1 MRRWLNTLVFSHV
14 PVYFM
19 SLSNYRL
26 LRLVS
31 KLISSGKSTP
41 LILPEPSDPASIK
54 ALMMRAQ
61 VQLDAGTLRSFYA
74 GKRILVTG
82 AGGSIGSEICKQVLS
97 LGAAHV
103 TLVDHSEL
111 ALYEIDRAIR
121 EQFPNRC
128 AQPVLCSIRRK
139 ERLAAVVMEHKPD
152 VIFHAAALKHVP
164 MVELNPCEAVL
175 TNVLGTQYVIE
186 AAKAAGVKQ
195 LVLISSDKA
204 VAPSSLMG
212 ATKRLAEHLVRTQ
225 ITENHQAC
233 VVRFGNV
240 LGSTGSVVPL
250 FRSQIERGGPITL
263 TDKSAERYFMT
274 IFEAVQ
280 LVLTAA
286 MNNANTPQHHSGL
299 YILEM
304 GEPIKIYD
312 LATRMIRLYGFRPDK
327 DIKITFTG
335 LREGE
340 KITEALVD
348 DNEVRKP
355 VLPGIFEVGNQAHVP
370 PIAHEVMETLYNL
383 AQEGHD
389 DNAKAMVFNLVN
401 SLRE

>member
-1 MRRWLNTLVFSHV
+1 
-14 PVYFM
+14 M
-19 SLSNYRL
+19 SLSSYRS
-26 LRLVS
+26 LRFLAR
-31 KLISSGKSTP
+31 LAAFGGKSPSLP
-41 LILPEPSDPASIK
+41 LPDPSDAASTRTLLSRPQVELDTK
-54 ALMMRAQ
+54 GLRA
-61 VQLDAGTLRSFYA
+61 FYA
-74 GKRILVTG
+74 GKRVLVTG
-82 AGGSIGSEICKQVLS
+82 AGGSIGSEIAKQALS
-97 LGAAHV
+97 LGASHV

-111 ALYEIDRAIR
+111 ALYEIDRAIHD
-121 EQFPNRC
+121 QFPSVC
-128 AQPVLCSIRRK
+128 ARPVLCSIRRK
-139 ERLAAVVMEHKPD
+139 ERFAAVVAEAKPD

-164 MVELNPCEAVL
+164 MVELNPSESVL
-175 TNVLGTQYVIE
+175 TNVLGTQYVID
-186 AAKAAGVKQ
+186 AAKESGVKQ

-212 ATKRLAEHLVRTQ
+212 ATKRLAEHLIRTQ
-225 ITENHQAC
+225 ITETHQAC

-250 FRSQIERGGPITL
+250 FKSQIERGGPITL
-263 TDKSAERYFMT
+263 TDEKAERYFMT

-286 MNNANTPQHHSGL
+286 MHNAQTPDHVSGL

-304 GEPIKIYD
+304 GEPIRILD
-312 LATRMIRLYGFRPDK
+312 LARRMISLYGLKPG

-348 DNEVRKP
+348 DNEVRQP
-355 VLPGIFEVGNQAHVP
+355 VLPGIFEVANHAGVE
-370 PIAHEVMETLYNL
+370 PIRDTVMQTLYGL

-389 DNAKAMVFNLVN
+389 EQAKAMVFNLVN
-401 SLRE
+401 SLRA

>member
-1 MRRWLNTLVFSHV
+1 
-14 PVYFM
+14 M

-26 LRLVS
+26 LRTLS
-31 KLISSGKSTP
+31 RLASLGRKPGDLP
-41 LILPEPSDPASIK
+41 LPDPSDPASFK
-54 ALMMRAQ
+54 VLLHRPQ
-61 VQLDAGTLRSFYA
+61 VTLDTEGLKRFYS

-82 AGGSIGSEICKQVLS
+82 AGGSIGSEIVKQALA

-111 ALYEIDRAIR
+111 ALYEIDRAVR
-121 EQFPNRC
+121 EGFEGRR
-128 AQPVLCSIRRK
+128 AHPVLCSVRRR
-139 ERLAAVVMEHKPD
+139 ERVAAVMKAARPD
-152 VIFHAAALKHVP
+152 VVFHAAALRHVP
-164 MVELNPCEAVL
+164 MVELNPSESVL
-175 TNVLGTQYVIE
+175 TNVLGTQYVID
-186 AAKAAGVKQ
+186 AAKAAGVGQ

-212 ATKRLAEHLVRTQ
+212 ATKRLAEHLIRTQ
-225 ITENHQAC
+225 ITDEHQAC

-250 FRSQIERGGPITL
+250 FKSQIERGGPVTL
-263 TDKSAERYFMT
+263 TDKDAERYFMT

-286 MNNANTPQHHSGL
+286 MHNAETPHHKSGL

-304 GEPIKIYD
+304 GQPVRILD
-312 LATRMIRLYGFRPDK
+312 LAHRLIRLYGMKPDK
-327 DIKITFTG
+327 DVKVVFTG

-340 KITEALVD
+340 KVTEALVD
-348 DNEVRKP
+348 DNEMRQP
-355 VLPGIFEVGNQAHVP
+355 LLPGIFEVANQAHVAP
-370 PIAHEVMETLYNL
+370 LADEIMHTLYAL

-389 DNAKAMVFNLVN
+389 EPARTMVFNLVN
-401 SLRE
+401 SLRDPAAPPLARVVNAE

>member
-1 MRRWLNTLVFSHV
+1 
-14 PVYFM
+14 M
-19 SLSNYRL
+19 SLNYRL
-26 LRLVS
+26 LRFLAR
-31 KLISSGKSTP
+31 LSSFGKKNGNIP
-41 LILPEPSDPASIK
+41 LPDPSDPASFK
-54 ALMMRAQ
+54 VLLHRPQ
-61 VQLDAGTLRSFYA
+61 VQLDTDGLKSFYA
-74 GKRILVTG
+74 GKRVLVTG
-82 AGGSIGSEICKQVLS
+82 AGGSIGSEICKQVLA
-97 LGAAHV
+97 LGAEHV
-103 TLVDHSEL
+103 SLIDHSEL
-111 ALYEIDRAIR
+111 ALYEIDRAIKLD
-121 EQFPNRC
+121 FPGER
-128 AQPVLCSIRRK
+128 ARPFLCSVRRK
-139 ERLAAVVMEHKPD
+139 ERIAALVAQQKPD

-164 MVELNPCEAVL
+164 MVELNPSESVL
-175 TNVLGTQYVIE
+175 TNVLGTQYVID

-212 ATKRLAEHLVRTQ
+212 ATKRLAEHLIRTQ
-225 ITENHQAC
+225 ISDTHQAC

-250 FRSQIERGGPITL
+250 FKSQIERGGPITL
-263 TDKSAERYFMT
+263 TDRDVERYFMT

-286 MNNANTPQHHSGL
+286 MNNAKTPEHKSGL

-304 GEPIKIYD
+304 GTPVKIMD
-312 LATRMIRLYGFRPDK
+312 LATRMIKLYGLKPDK
-327 DIKITFTG
+327 DIKIIFTG

-348 DNEVRKP
+348 DNEVREM
-355 VLPGIFEVGNQAHVP
+355 VLPGIFEVVNQAHVAP
-370 PIAHEVMETLYNL
+370 VADEVMQTLYAL

-389 DNAKAMVFNLVN
+389 EPAKTMVFNLVN

>member
-1 MRRWLNTLVFSHV
+1 
-14 PVYFM
+14 M

-26 LRLVS
+26 LRLMAR
-31 KLISSGKSTP
+31 LAALGRTP
-41 LILPEPSDPASIK
+41 APLVLPDPSDPASFK
-54 ALMMRAQ
+54 VLLHRPQ
-61 VQLDAGTLRSFYA
+61 VELDTQGLRRFYE

-82 AGGSIGSEICKQVLS
+82 AGGSIGSEICKQALS
-97 LGAAHV
+97 LGASHV

-121 EQFPNRC
+121 ETFPGKSAR
-128 AQPVLCSIRRK
+128 PLLCSIRRK
-139 ERLAAVVMEHKPD
+139 ERVEAIFQSEKPD

-164 MVELNPCEAVL
+164 MVELNPSESVL
-175 TNVLGTQYVIE
+175 TNVLGTQIVID
-186 AAKAAGVKQ
+186 AAKQVGVQQ

-212 ATKRLAEHLVRTQ
+212 ATKRLAEHLIRTQ
-225 ITENHQAC
+225 ISESHQAC

-250 FRSQIERGGPITL
+250 FKSQIERGGPITL
-263 TDKSAERYFMT
+263 TDEKAERFFMT

-286 MNNANTPQHHSGL
+286 MNNAQTPNHHSGL

-304 GEPIKIYD
+304 GEPIRILD
-312 LATRMIRLYGFRPDK
+312 LAERMIALYGLKPGK
-327 DIKITFTG
+327 DIQITFTG

-340 KITEALVD
+340 KITEALID
-348 DNEVRKP
+348 GNEVRQA
-355 VLPGIFEVGNQAHVP
+355 VLPGIFEVVNQANVK
-370 PIAHEVMETLYNL
+370 PIADDVMQTLYSL
-383 AQEGHD
+383 AQGGHD

-401 SLRE
+401 SLREQRD

>member
-1 MRRWLNTLVFSHV
+1 
-14 PVYFM
+14 M

-26 LRLVS
+26 LRFLARVAAF
-31 KLISSGKSTP
+31 GKKNGALP
-41 LILPEPSDPASIK
+41 LPEPSDPASFK
-54 ALMMRAQ
+54 VLLHRPQ
-61 VQLDAGTLRSFYA
+61 VQLDTDGLKNFYA

-82 AGGSIGSEICKQVLS
+82 AGGSIGSEICKQVLA

-103 TLVDHSEL
+103 SLIDHSEL
-111 ALYEIDRAIR
+111 ALYEIDRAIKL
-121 EQFPNRC
+121 EFPGSER
-128 AQPVLCSIRRK
+128 ARPFLCSVRRK
-139 ERLAAVVMEHKPD
+139 ERIAAVVAQQKPD

-164 MVELNPCEAVL
+164 MVELNPSESVL
-175 TNVLGTQYVIE
+175 TNVLGTQYVID

-212 ATKRLAEHLVRTQ
+212 ATKRLAEHLIRTQ
-225 ITENHQAC
+225 ISDTHQAC

-250 FRSQIERGGPITL
+250 FKSQIERGGPITL
-263 TDKSAERYFMT
+263 TDRDVERYFMT

-286 MNNANTPQHHSGL
+286 MTNAGTPEHSGL

-304 GEPIKIYD
+304 GTPVKIHD
-312 LATRMIRLYGFRPDK
+312 LATRMIKLYGLRLDK

-340 KITEALVD
+340 KITEVLVD
-348 DNEVRKP
+348 DNEERRL
-355 VLPGIFEVGNQAHVP
+355 VLPGIFEVVNQAHVAP
-370 PIAHEVMETLYNL
+370 VAEEVMQTLYAL
-383 AQEGHD
+383 AQGGHD
-389 DNAKAMVFNLVN
+389 DEAKTMVFNLVN

>member
-1 MRRWLNTLVFSHV
+1 
-14 PVYFM
+14 M

-26 LRLVS
+26 LRSLARLAFFGNPPPLV
-31 KLISSGKSTP
+31 
-41 LILPEPSDPASIK
+41 LPDPSDAMSVR
-54 ALMMRAQ
+54 ALLQRDQVHLDTEALRA
-61 VQLDAGTLRSFYA
+61 FYKD
-74 GKRILVTG
+74 KRILVTG
-82 AGGSIGSEICKQVLS
+82 AGGSIGSEICKQALA
-97 LGAAHV
+97 LGADHV

-121 EQFPNRC
+121 EEFPDKTAR
-128 AQPVLCSIRRK
+128 PVLCSIRRK
-139 ERLAAVVMEHKPD
+139 ERLAAVFLEHRPD
-152 VIFHAAALKHVP
+152 VVFHAAALKHVP
-164 MVELNPCEAVL
+164 MVELNPSESVL
-175 TNVLGTQYVIE
+175 TNVLGTQYVID
-186 AAKAAGVKQ
+186 AAKAAGVHQ

-225 ITENHQAC
+225 ISDTHQAC

-250 FRSQIERGGPITL
+250 FKSQISRGGPITL
-263 TDKSAERYFMT
+263 TDRNADRYFMT

-286 MNNANTPQHHSGL
+286 MNNARTPDHHSGL

-304 GEPIKIYD
+304 GDPILIYD
-312 LATRMIRLYGFRPDK
+312 LAKRLINLYGLKPDK

-340 KITEALVD
+340 KVTEALID
-348 DNEVRKP
+348 DNEIRQAT
-355 VLPGIFEVGNQAHVP
+355 LPGIFEVVNQTQVP
-370 PIAHEVMETLYNL
+370 PIPAEVMQTLYNL

-389 DNAKAMVFNLVN
+389 ETAKTMVFNLVK
-401 SLRE
+401 SLREQQD

>member
-1 MRRWLNTLVFSHV
+1 
-14 PVYFM
+14 M

-26 LRLVS
+26 LRFLS
-31 KLISSGKSTP
+31 RLASLGKKQAVFP
-41 LILPEPSDPASIK
+41 LPDPSDPASFK
-54 ALMMRAQ
+54 VLLHRPQVAL
-61 VQLDAGTLRSFYA
+61 DTEGLRNFYS

-82 AGGSIGSEICKQVLS
+82 AGGSIGSEIVKQALA

-111 ALYEIDRAIR
+111 ALYEIDRAVR
-121 EQFPNRC
+121 EQFAPGR
-128 AQPVLCSIRRK
+128 ATPLLCSIRRR
-139 ERLAAVVMEHKPD
+139 ERFEAVMRSARPD
-152 VIFHAAALKHVP
+152 VVFHAAALKHVP
-164 MVELNPCEAVL
+164 MVELNPCESVL
-175 TNVLGTQYVIE
+175 TNVLGTQYVID
-186 AAKAAGVKQ
+186 AAKAAGVGQ

-212 ATKRLAEHLVRTQ
+212 ATKRLAEHLIRTQ
-225 ITENHQAC
+225 ITDEHQAC

-250 FRSQIERGGPITL
+250 FKSQIERGGPVTL
-263 TDKSAERYFMT
+263 TDKDAERYFMT

-286 MNNANTPQHHSGL
+286 MHNAQTPHHQSGL

-304 GEPIKIYD
+304 GEPVRILD
-312 LATRMIRLYGFRPDK
+312 LAHRLIRLYGLRPGK
-327 DIKITFTG
+327 DIEVTFTG

-340 KITEALVD
+340 KVTEALVD
-348 DNEVRKP
+348 DNELRQP
-355 VLPGIFEVGNQAHVP
+355 VLPGIFEVANQAYVA
-370 PIAHEVMETLYNL
+370 PIADEIMQTLYAL

-389 DNAKAMVFNLVN
+389 AMARTMVFNLVN
-401 SLRE
+401 SLREAPAPRLAQAVNAE

>member
-1 MRRWLNTLVFSHV
+1 
-14 PVYFM
+14 M

-26 LRLVS
+26 LRFLARLAS
-31 KLISSGKSTP
+31 FGKKNGSIP
-41 LILPEPSDPASIK
+41 LPDPSDPASFK
-54 ALMMRAQ
+54 VLLHRPQ
-61 VQLDAGTLRSFYA
+61 VQLDTNGLKNFYT

-82 AGGSIGSEICKQVLS
+82 AGGSIGSEICKQVLA
-97 LGAAHV
+97 LGAEHV
-103 TLVDHSEL
+103 SLIDHSEL
-111 ALYEIDRAIR
+111 ALYEIDRAIKL
-121 EQFPNRC
+121 EFPGSER
-128 AQPVLCSIRRK
+128 ARPFLCSVRRK
-139 ERLAAVVMEHKPD
+139 ERIAAVVAQQKPD

-164 MVELNPCEAVL
+164 MVELNPSESVL
-175 TNVLGTQYVIE
+175 TNVLGTQYVID

-212 ATKRLAEHLVRTQ
+212 ATKRLAEHLIRTQ
-225 ITENHQAC
+225 ISDTHQAC

-250 FRSQIERGGPITL
+250 FKSQIERGGPITL
-263 TDKSAERYFMT
+263 TDRDVERYFMT

-286 MNNANTPQHHSGL
+286 MTNAGTPEHSGL

-304 GEPIKIYD
+304 GAPVKIHD
-312 LATRMIRLYGFRPDK
+312 LATRMIKLYGLRPDK

-348 DNEVRKP
+348 DNEERRL
-355 VLPGIFEVGNQAHVP
+355 VLPGIFEVVNQAHVAP
-370 PIAHEVMETLYNL
+370 VAEEVMQTLYAL
-383 AQEGHD
+383 AQGGHD
-389 DNAKAMVFNLVN
+389 DEAKTMVFNLVN

>member
-1 MRRWLNTLVFSHV
+1 
-14 PVYFM
+14 M

-26 LRLVS
+26 LRFLARVAAF
-31 KLISSGKSTP
+31 GKKNGALP
-41 LILPEPSDPASIK
+41 LPEPSDPASFK
-54 ALMMRAQ
+54 VLLHRPQ
-61 VQLDAGTLRSFYA
+61 VQLDTDGLKNFYA

-82 AGGSIGSEICKQVLS
+82 AGGSIGSEICKQVLA

-103 TLVDHSEL
+103 SLIDHSEL
-111 ALYEIDRAIR
+111 ALYEIDRAIKL
-121 EQFPNRC
+121 EFPGSER
-128 AQPVLCSIRRK
+128 ARPFLCSVRRK
-139 ERLAAVVMEHKPD
+139 ERIAAVVAQQKPD

-164 MVELNPCEAVL
+164 MVELNPSESVL
-175 TNVLGTQYVIE
+175 TNVLGTQYVID

-212 ATKRLAEHLVRTQ
+212 ATKRLAEHLIRTQ
-225 ITENHQAC
+225 ISDTHQAC

-250 FRSQIERGGPITL
+250 FKSQIERGGPITL
-263 TDKSAERYFMT
+263 TDRDVERYFMT

-286 MNNANTPQHHSGL
+286 MTNAGTPEHSGL

-304 GEPIKIYD
+304 GTPVKIHD
-312 LATRMIRLYGFRPDK
+312 LATRMIKLYGLRVDK

-348 DNEVRKP
+348 DNEVRRLL
-355 VLPGIFEVGNQAHVP
+355 LPGIFEVVNQDHVAP
-370 PIAHEVMETLYNL
+370 VAEEVMQTLYAL
-383 AQEGHD
+383 AQGGHD
-389 DNAKAMVFNLVN
+389 DEAKTMVFNLVN

>member
-1 MRRWLNTLVFSHV
+1 
-14 PVYFM
+14 M
-19 SLSNYRL
+19 SLSDYRKLRFWARLASFGKPPQL
-26 LRLVS
+26 L
-31 KLISSGKSTP
+31 
-41 LILPEPSDPASIK
+41 LPDPSDAESLK
-54 ALMMRAQ
+54 ALLHREP
-61 VQLDAGTLRSFYA
+61 VHLDAQALKNFYTD
-74 GKRILVTG
+74 KRILVTG
-82 AGGSIGSEICKQVLS
+82 AGGSIGSEICKQALAM
-97 LGAAHV
+97 GAGHV

-121 EQFPNRC
+121 ERFPNRQ
-128 AQPVLCSIRRK
+128 AAHPVLCSIRRK
-139 ERLAAVVMEHKPD
+139 ERLAAVVAEHRPD

-164 MVELNPCEAVL
+164 MVELNPSEAVL
-175 TNVLGTQYVIE
+175 TNVLGTQYVID

-212 ATKRLAEHLVRTQ
+212 ATKRLAEHLIRTQ
-225 ITENHQAC
+225 ISETHQAC

-263 TDKSAERYFMT
+263 TDRDAERYFMT
-274 IFEAVQ
+274 ISEAVQ
-280 LVLTAA
+280 LVLNAA
-286 MNNANTPQHHSGL
+286 MTNASTPEHHSGL

-304 GEPIKIYD
+304 GKPVRILD
-312 LATRMIRLYGFRPDK
+312 LAQRMIGLYGLKPDK

-340 KITEALVD
+340 KVTEALLD

-355 VLPGIFEVGNQAHVP
+355 LLPGIFEVVSQTQAEPVAAE
-370 PIAHEVMETLYNL
+370 IMQTLYNL

-389 DNAKAMVFNLVN
+389 DTAKTMVFNLVK
-401 SLRE
+401 SLRELKD

>member
-1 MRRWLNTLVFSHV
+1 
-14 PVYFM
+14 M

-26 LRLVS
+26 LRFLARLAS
-31 KLISSGKSTP
+31 FGKKNGSIP
-41 LILPEPSDPASIK
+41 LPDPSDPASFK
-54 ALMMRAQ
+54 VLLHRPQ
-61 VQLDAGTLRSFYA
+61 VQLDTNGLKNFYT

-82 AGGSIGSEICKQVLS
+82 AGGSIGSEICKQVLA
-97 LGAAHV
+97 LGAEHV
-103 TLVDHSEL
+103 SLIDHSEL
-111 ALYEIDRAIR
+111 ALYEIDRAIKL
-121 EQFPNRC
+121 EFPGSER
-128 AQPVLCSIRRK
+128 ARPFLCSVRRK
-139 ERLAAVVMEHKPD
+139 ERIAAVVAQQKPD

-164 MVELNPCEAVL
+164 MVELNPSESVL
-175 TNVLGTQYVIE
+175 TNVLGTQYVID

-212 ATKRLAEHLVRTQ
+212 ATKRLAEHLIRTQ
-225 ITENHQAC
+225 ISDTHQAC

-250 FRSQIERGGPITL
+250 FKSQIERGGPITL
-263 TDKSAERYFMT
+263 TDRDVERYFMT

-286 MNNANTPQHHSGL
+286 MTNADTPEHSGL

-304 GEPIKIYD
+304 GTPVKIHD
-312 LATRMIRLYGFRPDK
+312 LATRMIKLYGLRPDK

-348 DNEVRKP
+348 DNEERRL
-355 VLPGIFEVGNQAHVP
+355 VLPGIFEVVNQAHVAP
-370 PIAHEVMETLYNL
+370 VAEEVMQTLYAL
-383 AQEGHD
+383 AQGGHD
-389 DNAKAMVFNLVN
+389 DEAKTMVFNLVN

>member
-1 MRRWLNTLVFSHV
+1 
-14 PVYFM
+14 M
-19 SLSNYRL
+19 SLPNYRL
-26 LRLVS
+26 LRL
-31 KLISSGKSTP
+31 LARLSGRKSNSLP
-41 LILPEPSDPASIK
+41 LPAPSDPISFKVLLHRPQVYLDTQALK
-54 ALMMRAQ
+54 A
-61 VQLDAGTLRSFYA
+61 FYA
-74 GKRILVTG
+74 GKRVMVTG
-82 AGGSIGSEICKQVLS
+82 AGGSIGSEIAKQALS

-103 TLVDHSEL
+103 ALIDHSEL

-121 EQFPNRC
+121 QDFPGAC
-128 AQPVLCSIRRK
+128 APPILCSIRRK
-139 ERLAAVVMEHKPD
+139 ERFAAVVAEQRPD

-164 MVELNPCEAVL
+164 MVEMNPSESVL
-175 TNVLGTQYVIE
+175 TNVLGTQYVID

-212 ATKRLAEHLVRTQ
+212 ATKRLAEHLIRTQ
-225 ITENHQAC
+225 ISGTHQAC

-250 FRSQIERGGPITL
+250 FKSQIERGGPITL
-263 TDKSAERYFMT
+263 TDREAERYFMT

-280 LVLTAA
+280 LVLTSA
-286 MNNANTPQHHSGL
+286 MNNAQTPDHKSGL

-304 GEPIKIYD
+304 GQPIKIYD
-312 LATRMIRLYGFRPDK
+312 LAKRMLELYGLTEK
-327 DIKITFTG
+327 AIGITFTG

-348 DNEVRKP
+348 DNEIRQP
-355 VLPGIFEVGNQAHVP
+355 LLPGIFEVVNQAQGAA
-370 PIAHEVMETLYNL
+370 ISDEVMQTLYGL

-389 DNAKAMVFNLVN
+389 EQAKTMVFNLVN
-401 SLRE
+401 SLRDPQS

>member
-1 MRRWLNTLVFSHV
+1 
-14 PVYFM
+14 M

-26 LRLVS
+26 LRFLARVAAF
-31 KLISSGKSTP
+31 GKKNGALP
-41 LILPEPSDPASIK
+41 LPEPSDPASFK
-54 ALMMRAQ
+54 VLLHRPQ
-61 VQLDAGTLRSFYA
+61 VQLDTNGLKNFYA
-74 GKRILVTG
+74 GKRVLVTG
-82 AGGSIGSEICKQVLS
+82 AGGSIGSEICKQVLA
-97 LGAAHV
+97 LGAEHV
-103 TLVDHSEL
+103 SLIDHSEL
-111 ALYEIDRAIR
+111 ALYEIDRAIKL
-121 EQFPNRC
+121 EFPGSER
-128 AQPVLCSIRRK
+128 ARPFLCSVRRK
-139 ERLAAVVMEHKPD
+139 ERIAAVVAQQMPD

-164 MVELNPCEAVL
+164 MVELNPSESVL
-175 TNVLGTQYVIE
+175 TNVLGTQYVID

-212 ATKRLAEHLVRTQ
+212 ATKRLAEHLIRTQ
-225 ITENHQAC
+225 ISDTHQAC

-250 FRSQIERGGPITL
+250 FKSQIERGGPITL
-263 TDKSAERYFMT
+263 TDRDVERYFMT

-286 MNNANTPQHHSGL
+286 MTNAGTPEHSGL

-304 GEPIKIYD
+304 GTPVKIHD
-312 LATRMIRLYGFRPDK
+312 LATRMIKLYGLRLDK

-348 DNEVRKP
+348 DNEERRL
-355 VLPGIFEVGNQAHVP
+355 VLPGIFEVVNQAHVAP
-370 PIAHEVMETLYNL
+370 VAEEVMQTLYAL
-383 AQEGHD
+383 AQGGHD
-389 DNAKAMVFNLVN
+389 DEAKTMVFNLVN

>member
-1 MRRWLNTLVFSHV
+1 
-14 PVYFM
+14 M

-26 LRLVS
+26 LRFLARLAS
-31 KLISSGKSTP
+31 FGKKNGSIP
-41 LILPEPSDPASIK
+41 LPDPSDPASFK
-54 ALMMRAQ
+54 VLLHRPQ
-61 VQLDAGTLRSFYA
+61 VQLDTDGLKNFYT
-74 GKRILVTG
+74 GKRVLVTG
-82 AGGSIGSEICKQVLS
+82 AGGSIGSEICKQVLA

-103 TLVDHSEL
+103 SLIDHSEL
-111 ALYEIDRAIR
+111 ALYEIDRAIKL
-121 EQFPNRC
+121 EFPGSER
-128 AQPVLCSIRRK
+128 ARPFLCSVRRK
-139 ERLAAVVMEHKPD
+139 ERIAAVVAQQKPD

-164 MVELNPCEAVL
+164 MVELNPSESVL
-175 TNVLGTQYVIE
+175 TNVLGTQYVID

-212 ATKRLAEHLVRTQ
+212 ATKRLAEHLIRTQ
-225 ITENHQAC
+225 ISDTHQAC

-250 FRSQIERGGPITL
+250 FKSQIERGGPITL
-263 TDKSAERYFMT
+263 TDRDVERYFMT

-286 MNNANTPQHHSGL
+286 MTNAGTPEHSGL

-304 GEPIKIYD
+304 GTPVKIHD
-312 LATRMIRLYGFRPDK
+312 LATRMIKLYGLRVDK

-335 LREGE
+335 LRDGE

-348 DNEVRKP
+348 DNEVRR
-355 VLPGIFEVGNQAHVP
+355 VLLPGIFEVVNQAHVA
-370 PIAHEVMETLYNL
+370 PISDEVMQTLYAL

-389 DNAKAMVFNLVN
+389 APAKTMVFNLVN

>member
-1 MRRWLNTLVFSHV
+1 
-14 PVYFM
+14 M

-26 LRLVS
+26 LRFLARVAAF
-31 KLISSGKSTP
+31 GKKNGSIP
-41 LILPEPSDPASIK
+41 LPDPSDPASFK
-54 ALMMRAQ
+54 VLLHRPQ
-61 VQLDAGTLRSFYA
+61 VQLDTDGLKNFYA

-82 AGGSIGSEICKQVLS
+82 AGGSIGSEICKQVLA

-103 TLVDHSEL
+103 SLIDHSEL
-111 ALYEIDRAIR
+111 ALYEIDRAIKL
-121 EQFPNRC
+121 EFPSNGAGDR
-128 AQPVLCSIRRK
+128 ARPFLCSVRRQ
-139 ERLAAVVMEHKPD
+139 ERIAALVAQQKPD

-164 MVELNPCEAVL
+164 MVELNPSESVL
-175 TNVLGTQYVIE
+175 TNVLGTQYVID

-212 ATKRLAEHLVRTQ
+212 ATKRLAEHLIRTQ
-225 ITENHQAC
+225 ISDTHQAC

-250 FRSQIERGGPITL
+250 FKSQIERGGPITL
-263 TDKSAERYFMT
+263 TDRDVERYFMT

-286 MNNANTPQHHSGL
+286 MNNAKTPEHKSGL

-304 GEPIKIYD
+304 GKPVKIMD
-312 LATRMIRLYGFRPDK
+312 LATRMIKLYGLTPDK

-348 DNEVRKP
+348 DNEVREL
-355 VLPGIFEVGNQAHVP
+355 VLPGSFEVVNQVHVAP
-370 PIAHEVMETLYNL
+370 VADEVMQTLYAL
-383 AQEGHD
+383 AQGGHD
-389 DNAKAMVFNLVN
+389 DEAKTMVFNMVN

>member
-1 MRRWLNTLVFSHV
+1 
-14 PVYFM
+14 M
-19 SLSNYRL
+19 SQNYRL
-26 LRLVS
+26 LRFLAR
-31 KLISSGKSTP
+31 LSSFGKKNGTIP
-41 LILPEPSDPASIK
+41 LPDPSDPASFK
-54 ALMMRAQ
+54 VLLHRPQ
-61 VQLDAGTLRSFYA
+61 VQLDTDGLKGFYS

-82 AGGSIGSEICKQVLS
+82 AGGSIGSEICKQVLA
-97 LGAAHV
+97 LGAEHV
-103 TLVDHSEL
+103 SLIDHSEL
-111 ALYEIDRAIR
+111 ALYEIDRAIKL
-121 EQFPNRC
+121 EFPGSER
-128 AQPVLCSIRRK
+128 ARPFLCSVRRK
-139 ERLAAVVMEHKPD
+139 ERIAALVAQQKPD

-164 MVELNPCEAVL
+164 MVELNPSESVL
-175 TNVLGTQYVIE
+175 TNVLGTQYVID

-212 ATKRLAEHLVRTQ
+212 ATKRLAEHLIRTQ
-225 ITENHQAC
+225 ISDTHQAC

-250 FRSQIERGGPITL
+250 FKSQIERGGPITL
-263 TDKSAERYFMT
+263 TDRDVERYFMT

-286 MNNANTPQHHSGL
+286 MNNAKTPEHKSGL

-304 GEPIKIYD
+304 GTPVKIMD
-312 LATRMIRLYGFRPDK
+312 LATRMIKLYGLKPDK

-348 DNEVRKP
+348 DNEVREL
-355 VLPGIFEVGNQAHVP
+355 VLPGIFEVVNQAHVA
-370 PIAHEVMETLYNL
+370 PIADEVMQTLYAL

-389 DNAKAMVFNLVN
+389 EPAKTMVFNLVN

>member
-1 MRRWLNTLVFSHV
+1 MGA
-14 PVYFM
+14 
-19 SLSNYRL
+19 SNYRL
-26 LRLVS
+26 LRFLAR
-31 KLISSGKSTP
+31 LAAFGKSPAP
-41 LILPEPSDPASIK
+41 LVLPDPSDPASFK
-54 ALMMRAQ
+54 VLLHRPQ
-61 VQLDAGTLRSFYA
+61 VELDTEGLRNFYS

-82 AGGSIGSEICKQVLS
+82 AGGSIGSEICKQALS

-121 EQFPNRC
+121 EQFGTTH
-128 AQPVLCSIRRK
+128 AQPILCSIRRK
-139 ERLAAVVMEHKPD
+139 ERLAAVVKAQAPD

-175 TNVLGTQYVIE
+175 TNVLGTQYVID

-212 ATKRLAEHLVRTQ
+212 ATKRMAEHLIRSQ
-225 ITENHQAC
+225 ITGTHQAC

-263 TDKSAERYFMT
+263 TDKDAERYFMT

-286 MNNANTPQHHSGL
+286 MTNAQTPENHSGL

-304 GEPIKIYD
+304 GEPVRIYD
-312 LATRMIRLYGFRPDK
+312 LATRMIQLYGLKLDK

-348 DNEVRKP
+348 DNEIRKAL
-355 VLPGIFEVGNQAHVP
+355 LPGIFEVSDHVSVE
-370 PIAHEVMETLYNL
+370 PIADSVMQTLYGV

-389 DNAKAMVFNLVN
+389 DTAKEMVFNLVN

>member
-1 MRRWLNTLVFSHV
+1 SSFGKKS
-14 PVYFM
+14 PP
-19 SLSNYRL
+19 L
-26 LRLVS
+26 L
-31 KLISSGKSTP
+31 
-41 LILPEPSDPASIK
+41 LPDPNDPASFK
-54 ALMMRAQ
+54 MLLHRPQ
-61 VQLDAGTLRSFYA
+61 VYLDTEGLKNFYA

-82 AGGSIGSEICKQVLS
+82 AGGSIGSEICKQVLA
-97 LGAAHV
+97 LGADHV
-103 TLVDHSEL
+103 SLIDHSEL

-121 EQFPNRC
+121 ETFSGNR
-128 AQPVLCSIRRK
+128 AQPILCSVRRR
-139 ERLAAVVMEHKPD
+139 ERIKAVVMTQKPD

-164 MVELNPCEAVL
+164 MVEMNPSESVL

-212 ATKRLAEHLVRTQ
+212 ATKRLAEHLIRTQ
-225 ITENHQAC
+225 ISDTHRAC

-250 FRSQIERGGPITL
+250 FKSQIERGGPITL
-263 TDKSAERYFMT
+263 TDRGVERYFMT

-280 LVLTAA
+280 LVLTSA
-286 MNNANTPQHHSGL
+286 MTSAQTPEHKSGL

-304 GEPIKIYD
+304 GTPIKIYD
-312 LATRMIRLYGFRPDK
+312 LARRMIELYGLKLDK

-340 KITEALVD
+340 KITELLVD
-348 DNEVRKP
+348 DNEVRHLL
-355 VLPGIFEVGNQAHVP
+355 LPGIFEVADNGYIE
-370 PIAHEVMETLYNL
+370 PIAEEVMQTLYAL

-389 DNAKAMVFNLVN
+389 EQAKTMVFNLVK

>member
-1 MRRWLNTLVFSHV
+1 
-14 PVYFM
+14 M
-19 SLSNYRL
+19 SLNYRL
-26 LRLVS
+26 LRFLAR
-31 KLISSGKSTP
+31 LSSFGKKNGNIP
-41 LILPEPSDPASIK
+41 LPDPSDPASFK
-54 ALMMRAQ
+54 VLLHRPQ
-61 VQLDAGTLRSFYA
+61 VQLDTDGLKNFYA
-74 GKRILVTG
+74 GKRVLVTG
-82 AGGSIGSEICKQVLS
+82 AGGSIGSEICKQVLA
-97 LGAAHV
+97 LGAEHV
-103 TLVDHSEL
+103 SLIDHSEL
-111 ALYEIDRAIR
+111 ALYEIDRAIKLD
-121 EQFPNRC
+121 FPGER
-128 AQPVLCSIRRK
+128 ARPFLCSVRRK
-139 ERLAAVVMEHKPD
+139 ERIAALVAQQKPD

-164 MVELNPCEAVL
+164 MVELNPSESVL
-175 TNVLGTQYVIE
+175 TNVLGTQYVID

-212 ATKRLAEHLVRTQ
+212 ATKRLAEHLIRTQ
-225 ITENHQAC
+225 ISDTHQAC

-250 FRSQIERGGPITL
+250 FKSQIERGGPITL
-263 TDKSAERYFMT
+263 TDRDVERYFMT

-286 MNNANTPQHHSGL
+286 MNNAKTPEHKSGL

-304 GEPIKIYD
+304 GTPVKIMD
-312 LATRMIRLYGFRPDK
+312 LATRMIKLYGLKPDK

-348 DNEVRKP
+348 DNEVREM
-355 VLPGIFEVGNQAHVP
+355 VLPGIFEVVNQAHVAP
-370 PIAHEVMETLYNL
+370 VADEVMQTLYAL

-389 DNAKAMVFNLVN
+389 EPAKTMVFNLVN

>member
-1 MRRWLNTLVFSHV
+1 
-14 PVYFM
+14 M

-26 LRLVS
+26 LRFLARVAAF
-31 KLISSGKSTP
+31 GKKNGALP
-41 LILPEPSDPASIK
+41 LPEPSDPASFK
-54 ALMMRAQ
+54 VLLHRPQ
-61 VQLDAGTLRSFYA
+61 VQLDTNGLKSFYA

-82 AGGSIGSEICKQVLS
+82 AGGSIGSEICKQVLA

-103 TLVDHSEL
+103 SLIDHSEL
-111 ALYEIDRAIR
+111 ALYEIDRAIKL
-121 EQFPNRC
+121 EFPGSER
-128 AQPVLCSIRRK
+128 ARPFLCSVRRK
-139 ERLAAVVMEHKPD
+139 ERIAAVVAQQKPD

-164 MVELNPCEAVL
+164 MVELNPSESVL
-175 TNVLGTQYVIE
+175 TNVLGTQYVID

-212 ATKRLAEHLVRTQ
+212 ATKRLAEHLIRTQ
-225 ITENHQAC
+225 ISDTHQAC

-250 FRSQIERGGPITL
+250 FKSQIERGGPITL
-263 TDKSAERYFMT
+263 TDRDVERYFMT

-286 MNNANTPQHHSGL
+286 MTNAGTPEHSGL

-304 GEPIKIYD
+304 GTPVKIHD
-312 LATRMIRLYGFRPDK
+312 LATRMIKLYGLRVDK

-348 DNEVRKP
+348 DNEVRRLL
-355 VLPGIFEVGNQAHVP
+355 LPGIFEVVNQDHVAP
-370 PIAHEVMETLYNL
+370 VAEEVMQTLYAL
-383 AQEGHD
+383 AQGGHD
-389 DNAKAMVFNLVN
+389 DEAKTMVFNLVN

>member
-1 MRRWLNTLVFSHV
+1 
-14 PVYFM
+14 M

-26 LRLVS
+26 LRFLARLAS
-31 KLISSGKSTP
+31 FGKKNGSIP
-41 LILPEPSDPASIK
+41 LPDPSDPASFK
-54 ALMMRAQ
+54 VLLHRPQ
-61 VQLDAGTLRSFYA
+61 VQLDTDGLKSFYT
-74 GKRILVTG
+74 GKRVLVTG
-82 AGGSIGSEICKQVLS
+82 AGGSIGSEICKQVLA
-97 LGAAHV
+97 LGAEHV
-103 TLVDHSEL
+103 SLIDHSEL
-111 ALYEIDRAIR
+111 ALYEIDRAIKL
-121 EQFPNRC
+121 EFPNNGSGDR
-128 AQPVLCSIRRK
+128 ARPFLCSVRRK
-139 ERLAAVVMEHKPD
+139 ERIAAVVAQQKPD

-164 MVELNPCEAVL
+164 MVEMNPSESVL
-175 TNVLGTQYVIE
+175 TNVLGTQYVID
-186 AAKAAGVKQ
+186 AAKAAGVEQ

-212 ATKRLAEHLVRTQ
+212 ATKRLAEHLIRTQ
-225 ITENHQAC
+225 ISDTHQAC

-250 FRSQIERGGPITL
+250 FKSQIERGGPITL
-263 TDKSAERYFMT
+263 TDRDVERYFMT

-286 MNNANTPQHHSGL
+286 MTNAGTPEHSGL

-304 GEPIKIYD
+304 GTPVKIHD
-312 LATRMIRLYGFRPDK
+312 LATRMIKLYGLRVDK

-348 DNEVRKP
+348 DNEERRL
-355 VLPGIFEVGNQAHVP
+355 VLPGIFEVVNQVHVAP
-370 PIAHEVMETLYNL
+370 VAEEVMQTLYAL

-389 DNAKAMVFNLVN
+389 APAKTMVFNLVN

>member
-1 MRRWLNTLVFSHV
+1 
-14 PVYFM
+14 M

-26 LRLVS
+26 LRFLARLAS
-31 KLISSGKSTP
+31 FGKKNGSIP
-41 LILPEPSDPASIK
+41 LPDPSDPASFK
-54 ALMMRAQ
+54 VLLHRPQ
-61 VQLDAGTLRSFYA
+61 VQLDTDGLKSFYA
-74 GKRILVTG
+74 GKRVLVTG
-82 AGGSIGSEICKQVLS
+82 AGGSIGSEICKQALG

-103 TLVDHSEL
+103 SLIDHSEL
-111 ALYEIDRAIR
+111 ALYEIDRAIKL
-121 EQFPNRC
+121 EFPGDKAR
-128 AQPVLCSIRRK
+128 PFLCSVRRK
-139 ERLAAVVMEHKPD
+139 ERIAAVVAQQKPD

-164 MVELNPCEAVL
+164 MVELNPSESVL
-175 TNVLGTQYVIE
+175 TNVLGTQYVID

-212 ATKRLAEHLVRTQ
+212 ATKRLAEHLIRTQ
-225 ITENHQAC
+225 ISDTHQAC

-250 FRSQIERGGPITL
+250 FKSQIERGGPITL
-263 TDKSAERYFMT
+263 TDRDVERYFMT

-286 MNNANTPQHHSGL
+286 MTNAGTPEHSGL

-304 GEPIKIYD
+304 GTPVKIHD
-312 LATRMIRLYGFRPDK
+312 LATRMIKLYGLRVDK
-327 DIKITFTG
+327 DIKITFAG

-348 DNEVRKP
+348 DNEVRRLL
-355 VLPGIFEVGNQAHVP
+355 LPGIFEVVNQAHVAP
-370 PIAHEVMETLYNL
+370 VAEEVMQTLYAL

-389 DNAKAMVFNLVN
+389 DEAKTMVFNLVN

>member
-1 MRRWLNTLVFSHV
+1 
-14 PVYFM
+14 M

-26 LRLVS
+26 LRFLAR
-31 KLISSGKSTP
+31 LFGKKSNTLP
-41 LILPEPSDPASIK
+41 LPEPSDPASFKVLLHRPQVYLDTERLK
-54 ALMMRAQ
+54 A
-61 VQLDAGTLRSFYA
+61 FYT

-82 AGGSIGSEICKQVLS
+82 AGGSIGSEICKQALS
-97 LGAAHV
+97 LGAGHV

-111 ALYEIDRAIR
+111 ALYEIERAIR
-121 EQFPNRC
+121 SDFPNVTAR
-128 AQPVLCSIRRK
+128 PVLCSIRRK
-139 ERLAAVVMEHKPD
+139 ERFAAVVAEAKPD
-152 VIFHAAALKHVP
+152 FIFHAAALKHVP

-175 TNVLGTQYVIE
+175 TNVLGTQYVID

-212 ATKRLAEHLVRTQ
+212 ATKRLAEHLIRTQ
-225 ITENHQAC
+225 ISDTHQAC

-250 FRSQIERGGPITL
+250 FTSQIQRGGPITL
-263 TDKSAERYFMT
+263 TDKDVERYFMT

-280 LVLTAA
+280 LVLTSA
-286 MNNANTPQHHSGL
+286 MYNAQTPDHKSGL

-304 GEPIKIYD
+304 GTPIKIMD
-312 LATRMIRLYGFRPDK
+312 LATRMIKLYGLTPDK

-348 DNEVRKP
+348 DNEIREQVQ
-355 VLPGIFEVGNQAHVP
+355 PGIYEVVNQAHVDAVGDE
-370 PIAHEVMETLYNL
+370 IMQTLYGL

-389 DNAKAMVFNLVN
+389 EQAKTMTFNLVK
-401 SLRE
+401 SLRSV

>member
-1 MRRWLNTLVFSHV
+1 
-14 PVYFM
+14 M
-19 SLSNYRL
+19 SLSSYRF
-26 LRLVS
+26 LRFLARLAS
-31 KLISSGKSTP
+31 FGKTSNGFP
-41 LILPEPSDPASIK
+41 LPDPSDPASFK
-54 ALMMRAQ
+54 VLLHRPQ
-61 VQLDAGTLRSFYA
+61 VKLDTEGLNGFYT
-74 GKRILVTG
+74 GKRVLVTG
-82 AGGSIGSEICKQVLS
+82 AGGSIGSEIVKQALS
-97 LGAAHV
+97 LGASHV

-121 EQFPNRC
+121 QDFPGASAR
-128 AQPVLCSIRRK
+128 PFLCSIRRK
-139 ERLAAVVMEHKPD
+139 ERVAAVVAAEKPD

-164 MVELNPCEAVL
+164 MVELNPCESVL
-175 TNVLGTQYVIE
+175 TNVLGTQYVID

-212 ATKRLAEHLVRTQ
+212 ATKRLAEHLIRTQ
-225 ITENHQAC
+225 ITDDHQAC

-250 FRSQIERGGPITL
+250 FKSQIERGGPITL
-263 TDKSAERYFMT
+263 TDEKAERYFMT

-286 MNNANTPQHHSGL
+286 MHNAQTPEHMSGL

-304 GEPIKIYD
+304 GEPVKILD
-312 LATRMIRLYGFRPDK
+312 LATRMIRLYGLKPGK
-327 DIKITFTG
+327 DVKITFTG

-348 DNEVRKP
+348 DNEVRQP
-355 VLPGIFEVGNQAHVP
+355 VLPGIFEVVNAAHVEP
-370 PIAHEVMETLYNL
+370 VRETVMQTLYGM

-389 DNAKAMVFNLVN
+389 DEAKAMVFNLVN
-401 SLRE
+401 SLRA

>member
-1 MRRWLNTLVFSHV
+1 
-14 PVYFM
+14 M

-26 LRLVS
+26 LRFFARLF
-31 KLISSGKSTP
+31 GKKADP
-41 LILPEPSDPASIK
+41 LPLPDPSDPASFK
-54 ALMMRAQ
+54 VLLHRPQ
-61 VQLDAGTLRSFYA
+61 VELDTEGLKKFYT

-82 AGGSIGSEICKQVLS
+82 AGGSIGSEIAKQVLS

-103 TLVDHSEL
+103 ALVDHSEL

-121 EQFPNRC
+121 GEFPGVSAR
-128 AQPVLCSIRRK
+128 PILCSIRRK
-139 ERLAAVVMEHKPD
+139 ERFAAVVAEQKPD

-164 MVELNPCEAVL
+164 MVELNPSESVL
-175 TNVLGTQYVIE
+175 TNVLGTQYVID

-212 ATKRLAEHLVRTQ
+212 ATKRLAEHLIRTQ
-225 ITENHQAC
+225 ISDTHQAC

-250 FRSQIERGGPITL
+250 FKSQIERGGPITL
-263 TDKSAERYFMT
+263 TDRDVERYFMT

-280 LVLTAA
+280 LVLTSA
-286 MNNANTPQHHSGL
+286 MNNAQTPEHKSGL

-304 GEPIKIYD
+304 GKPIKIMD
-312 LATRMIRLYGFRPDK
+312 LANRMIKLYGLRPDK
-327 DIKITFTG
+327 DIAITFTG

-348 DNEVRKP
+348 DNEVREL
-355 VLPGIFEVGNQAHVP
+355 VLPGIFEVVNQASVA
-370 PIAHEVMETLYNL
+370 PISDAIMQTLYGL

-389 DNAKAMVFNLVN
+389 EQAKTMVFNLVK
-401 SLRE
+401 SLRQA

>member
-1 MRRWLNTLVFSHV
+1 MAA
-14 PVYFM
+14 
-19 SLSNYRL
+19 SNYRW
-26 LRLVS
+26 LRFLARVTS
-31 KLISSGKSTP
+31 FGRKNGALP
-41 LILPEPSDPASIK
+41 LPDPSDPASFK
-54 ALMMRAQ
+54 VLLHRPQ
-61 VQLDAGTLRSFYA
+61 VQLDTEGLKTFYA

-82 AGGSIGSEICKQVLS
+82 AGGSIGSEICRQVLA

-103 TLVDHSEL
+103 SLIDHSEL
-111 ALYEIDRAIR
+111 ALYEIDRAIKGD
-121 EQFPNRC
+121 FPGEAR
-128 AQPVLCSIRRK
+128 ARPFLCSIRRK
-139 ERLAAVVMEHKPD
+139 ERVHALVAAQKPD

-164 MVELNPCEAVL
+164 MVELNPCESVL
-175 TNVLGTQYVIE
+175 TNVLGTQYVID
-186 AAKAAGVKQ
+186 AARANGVKQ

-212 ATKRLAEHLVRTQ
+212 ATKRLAEHLIRTQ
-225 ITENHQAC
+225 ISDTHQAC

-250 FRSQIERGGPITL
+250 FKSQIERGGPITL
-263 TDKSAERYFMT
+263 TDPDVERYFMT

-286 MNNANTPQHHSGL
+286 MNNAKTPEHKSGL

-304 GEPIKIYD
+304 GQPVKIMD
-312 LATRMIRLYGFRPDK
+312 LATRMIKLYGLRPGK
-327 DIKITFTG
+327 DVKITYTG

-348 DNEVRKP
+348 DNEVREQ
-355 VLPGIFEVGNQAHVP
+355 VLPGIFEVVNQQNTS
-370 PIAHEVMETLYNL
+370 PIADEVMQTLYGL

-389 DNAKAMVFNLVN
+389 DQAKTMVFNLVN
-401 SLRE
+401 SLRKV

>member
-1 MRRWLNTLVFSHV
+1 LRFLA
-14 PVYFM
+14 
-19 SLSNYRL
+19 RL
-26 LRLVS
+26 AAF
-31 KLISSGKSTP
+31 GKSPAP
-41 LILPEPSDPASIK
+41 LVLPDPSDPASFK
-54 ALMMRAQ
+54 VLLHRPQ
-61 VQLDAGTLRSFYA
+61 VELDTEGLRSFYS

-82 AGGSIGSEICKQVLS
+82 AGGSIGSEICKQALS

-121 EQFPNRC
+121 EQFGTTH
-128 AQPVLCSIRRK
+128 AQPILCSIRRK
-139 ERLAAVVMEHKPD
+139 ERLAAVVKAQAPD

-175 TNVLGTQYVIE
+175 TNVLGTQYVID

-212 ATKRLAEHLVRTQ
+212 ATKRMAEHLIRSQ
-225 ITENHQAC
+225 ITGTHQAC

-263 TDKSAERYFMT
+263 TDKDAERYFMT

-286 MNNANTPQHHSGL
+286 MTNAQTPENHSGL

-304 GEPIKIYD
+304 GEPVRIYD
-312 LATRMIRLYGFRPDK
+312 LAMRMIKLYGLKPEK
-327 DIKITFTG
+327 DISIVFTG

-348 DNEVRKP
+348 DNEVRKAL
-355 VLPGIFEVGNQAHVP
+355 LPGIFEVSDHVSVE
-370 PIAHEVMETLYNL
+370 PIADSVMQTLYGV

-389 DNAKAMVFNLVN
+389 DTAKEMVFNLVN

>member
-1 MRRWLNTLVFSHV
+1 
-14 PVYFM
+14 M

-26 LRLVS
+26 LRFLARLVAPGRKVS
-31 KLISSGKSTP
+31 ALP
-41 LILPEPSDPASIK
+41 LPDPSDPDSFK
-54 ALMMRAQ
+54 VLLHRPQVRLDTERMRH
-61 VQLDAGTLRSFYA
+61 FYA
-74 GKRILVTG
+74 GKRIMVTG
-82 AGGSIGSEICKQVLS
+82 AGGSIGSEIAKQVLG

-121 EQFPNRC
+121 EGFEGAR
-128 AQPVLCSIRRK
+128 ARPVLCSVRRK
-139 ERLAAVVMEHKPD
+139 ERFAAVVAEAKPD

-164 MVELNPCEAVL
+164 MVELNPSESVL
-175 TNVLGTQYVIE
+175 TNVLGTQYVID
-186 AAKAAGVKQ
+186 AAKAAGVSQ

-212 ATKRLAEHLVRTQ
+212 ATKRLAEHLISTQ
-225 ITENHQAC
+225 ITQEHQAC

-250 FRSQIERGGPITL
+250 FKSQIERGGPITL
-263 TDKSAERYFMT
+263 TDKDAERYFMT

-286 MNNANTPQHHSGL
+286 MHNAETPEHKSGL

-304 GEPIKIYD
+304 GAPIRIFD
-312 LATRMIRLYGFRPDK
+312 LATRMIRLYGLRPEK
-327 DIKITFTG
+327 DIAITFTG
-335 LREGE
+335 LRAGE
-340 KITEALVD
+340 KITEALID
-348 DNEVRKP
+348 DNEMRHP
-355 VLPGIFEVGNQAHVP
+355 LLPGIFEVANQTYVA
-370 PIAHEVMETLYNL
+370 PIASEIMQTLYAL

-389 DNAKAMVFNLVN
+389 EQAKTMVFNLVK
-401 SLRE
+401 SLRNQPEPALAANG